1 MLTDKK
7 SSQDLARKTEVRRR
21 LKRMGRGARKVKPG
35 GGKGPILVLA
45 LLVLFAGWLRF
56 GLVDG
61 LLMGGFLGQLYCI
74 AIGLVAV
81 ALAVG
86 LTMTLLWVWGGPLQ
100 ARRVEE
106 NLARIGFANANGEV
120 PELLSITRHADNPK
134 ITVYEFE
141 TCGIPVPGWLD
152 FAEKIQSALNVTII
166 DVQYMTDC
174 QHIRLT
180 AAPPAV
186 TLPTEIPWYDR
197 LLPLDLYVVSLGR
210 SLAGDVLLDLK
221 QIPHVLI
228 GGITGSG
235 KTVLLKSILFQLICW
250 GADLYIVDLKGG
262 LDLGRWWEARCHL
275 CIDESGVL
283 PILDKFMDAL
293 AERKKLLHRANC
305 RNIDEYNAKRAHKL
319 RRMIF
324 ACDEAAELLDKTGAD
339 KEGKAFIAQVE
350 SRISTLARLGRAVG
364 LHLVLGMQRADTETL
379 KGQIRSNMGCRI
391 CGKADPILEKI
402 TIGTSGAVSDLIPNG
417 VRGRFILNDGDGS
430 TNTVFQGY
438 LFREREDADD
448 V

>member
-1 MLTDKK
+1 MIKDQK
-7 SSQDLARKTEVRRR
+7 SSQDLARKTEVHRK

-35 GGKGPILVLA
+35 GGKGPVLVLM
-45 LLVLFAGWLRF
+45 LLLLCMGWLCY

-61 LLMGGFLGQLYCI
+61 LMMGGLLGRLYCI
-74 AIGLVAV
+74 ATGLVTA

-106 NLARIGFANANGEV
+106 ALARIGFTNANGEV
-120 PELLSITRHADNPK
+120 PELLSITRHSDNPK
-134 ITVYEFE
+134 IKVYEFE
-141 TCGIPVPGWLD
+141 ICGIPVPGWLD

-166 DVQYMTDC
+166 DVQYMIDC

-180 AAPPAV
+180 VAPPAV
-186 TLPTEIPWYDR
+186 TLPTKIPWHDR
-197 LLPLDLYVVSLGR
+197 LLPLDPYVVSLGQ

-221 QIPHVLI
+221 QIPHVLV

-250 GADLYIVDLKGG
+250 GADLYIVDLKGI
-262 LDLGRWWEARCHL
+262 DFGRWWEARCHL
-275 CIDESGVL
+275 CTDESGVL

-293 AERKKLLHRANC
+293 AERKNLLHRANC
-305 RNIDEYNAKRAHKL
+305 RNIDEYNARRAHKL
-319 RRMIF
+319 RCMIF

-339 KEGKAFIAQVE
+339 KDGKAFIAQVE
-350 SRISTLARLGRAVG
+350 SRLSTLARLGRAMG

-417 VRGRFILNDGDGS
+417 VQGRFILNEGDGS

>member
-1 MLTDKK
+1 MFEICGLP
-7 SSQDLARKTEVRRR
+7 V
-21 LKRMGRGARKVKPG
+21 
-35 GGKGPILVLA
+35 LV
-45 LLVLFAGWLRF
+45 
-56 GLVDG
+56 
-61 LLMGGFLGQLYCI
+61 
-74 AIGLVAV
+74 
-81 ALAVG
+81 
-86 LTMTLLWVWGGPLQ
+86 
-100 ARRVEE
+100 
-106 NLARIGFANANGEV
+106 
-120 PELLSITRHADNPK
+120 
-134 ITVYEFE
+134 
-141 TCGIPVPGWLD
+141 WLD

-166 DVQYMTDC
+166 DVQYMIDC

-180 AAPPAV
+180 VAPPAV
-186 TLPTEIPWYDR
+186 TLPTKIPWHDR
-197 LLPLDLYVVSLGR
+197 LLPLDPYVVSLGQ

-221 QIPHVLI
+221 QIPHVLV

-250 GADLYIVDLKGG
+250 GADLYIVDLKGI
-262 LDLGRWWEARCHL
+262 DFGRWWEARCHL
-275 CIDESGVL
+275 CTDESGVL

-293 AERKKLLHRANC
+293 AERKNLLHRANC
-305 RNIDEYNAKRAHKL
+305 RNIDEYNARRAHKL
-319 RRMIF
+319 RCMIF

-339 KEGKAFIAQVE
+339 KDGKAFIAQVE
-350 SRISTLARLGRAVG
+350 SRLSTLARLGRAMG

-417 VRGRFILNDGDGS
+417 VQGRFILNDGDGS